1 MGSGGASSTWVR
13 LPLTRAVVAHADDA
27 LVSGQSNDV
36 DKRRALDAGA
46 DGYYTKPLSMRTLDA
61 LVALHFP

>member
-1 MGSGGASSTWVR
+1 
-13 LPLTRAVVAHADDA
+13 
-27 LVSGQSNDV
+27 VSGQSNDV